1 MPASSSQS
9 RPRSSRTPSQP
20 LVPTYGGTK
29 NLSGSASTSICC
41 IPSGAAHQ
49 IAKRASPWWLSI
61 TVRKARLPR
70 TKKVGAPW
78 LRRSLVCGR
87 PRQSSRIR
95 SRTCWWLSVI
105 PEIYDQPGRR
115 ACGRNPK
122 VDLLLETDGPRQ
134 HRFEVAGAHDFLDD
148 RRPGQ
153 PFRPLVDQRPL
164 ARVQIE
170 AGRRLHADDDEG
182 RAVDVHDLPG
192 AVLLQRRV
200 RVLDAI
206 PRKPIAL
213 ELEDNPVIA
222 FVTADC
228 DSLEQCGRLRSG
240 LPDHHVRTGIREGV
254 DSFRCARRLSGGGG
268 GRARCRRRRLALV
281 LRAAATSRQQRRGCE
296 TGEERG
302 ARSHGLSFAAAL
314 PGSSL
319 TIPEQD
325 LSNSPKS
332 PS

>member
-20 LVPTYGGTK
+20 RVPTYGGTK

-49 IAKRASPWWLSI
+49 IAKPASPWWLSI
-61 TVRKARLPR
+61 TIRKARLPR

-153 PFRPLVDQRPL
+153 PFRPLVDERPL
-164 ARVQIE
+164 PRVQIE
-170 AGRRLHADDDEG
+170 AGRRLHTHDDEG

-206 PRKPIAL
+206 AGKPVAL
-213 ELEDNPVIA
+213 ELEDNPVVA
-222 FVTADC
+222 LVAADR
-228 DSLEQCGRLRSG
+228 DSLEQRGR
-240 LPDHHVRTGIREGV
+240 
-254 DSFRCARRLSGGGG
+254 FRG
-268 GRARCRRRRLALV
+268 GRTHHDVGAGPLERVDPLRGAGRRRRRGRVGGAGRRRRLALL
-281 LRAAATSRQQRRGCE
+281 LRAAAPASEQRRDRKNS
-296 TGEERG
+296 EEHG
-302 ARSHGLSFAAAL
+302 ARWH
-314 PGSSL
+314 
-319 TIPEQD
+319 
-325 LSNSPKS
+325 
-332 PS
+332 